1 MNPIRDKED
10 KRKQHL
16 KQQEELN
23 HLKRI
28 KLLEQ
33 AKQVYLTELI
43 QEQLRQLSIEDLHE
57 LYKHTTQHMDNSNPQ
72 NVECDSFN

>member
-1 MNPIRDKED
+1 MNPIRDKEE

-33 AKQVYLTELI
+33 AKQAYLTELI
-43 QEQLRQLSIEDLHE
+43 QEQLRQLSI
-57 LYKHTTQHMDNSNPQ
+57 
-72 NVECDSFN
+72 